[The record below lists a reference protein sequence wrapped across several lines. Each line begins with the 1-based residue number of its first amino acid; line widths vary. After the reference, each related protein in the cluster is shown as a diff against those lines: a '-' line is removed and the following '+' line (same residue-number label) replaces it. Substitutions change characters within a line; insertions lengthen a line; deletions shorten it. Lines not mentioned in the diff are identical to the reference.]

1 MGDDLD
7 REVTPMSEDEL
18 ARVATLEAEAE
29 ELEGEWADAPEVPA
43 EVHARLDAVETELG
57 TLADRP
63 ELFDPAEMA
72 IAGAFVSIDRD
83 GSVRV
88 ERGFV
93 KPEDEPKAEASEDE
107 AHSAADGDARSAG
120 PDAGG
125 EAAVSADAG
134 EDEEVETL
142 RPLPDRL
149 VSDLT
154 AWRTLA
160 LQDAF
165 AQDPATAFASV
176 LHALVLGCFYSSSRE
191 SCVQVSP
198 NRVYFTN
205 APTNLRDCGP
215 AQAIDARAAE
225 WKERLPQSDKEV
237 WDYLLTL
244 DGEEQTKLF
253 AHCASLC
260 VNAQAEIVPKYDNGR
275 ISAHGVERRIAHSH
289 ILARAVGLDVHGAG
303 WRPTADD
310 YFRSVTKPRILADV
324 AEARGEAFARMI
336 DHLKKADM
344 AREAERLVEETRWLP
359 APMRT
364 PGLDDEPDD
373 AAEAGD
379 IELPVAAE

>member
-1 MGDDLD
+1 M
-7 REVTPMSEDEL
+7 
-18 ARVATLEAEAE
+18 
-29 ELEGEWADAPEVPA
+29 
-43 EVHARLDAVETELG
+43 
-57 TLADRP
+57 
-63 ELFDPAEMA
+63 
-72 IAGAFVSIDRD
+72 
-83 GSVRV
+83 
-88 ERGFV
+88 
-93 KPEDEPKAEASEDE
+93 
-107 AHSAADGDARSAG
+107 
-120 PDAGG
+120 
-125 EAAVSADAG
+125 
-134 EDEEVETL
+134 
-142 RPLPDRL
+142 
-149 VSDLT
+149 
-154 AWRTLA
+154 
-160 LQDAF
+160 
-165 AQDPATAFASV
+165 
-176 LHALVLGCFYSSSRE
+176 
-191 SCVQVSP
+191 
-198 NRVYFTN
+198 
-205 APTNLRDCGP
+205 
-215 AQAIDARAAE
+215 
-225 WKERLPQSDKEV
+225 